1 MTMNPRNAASAY
13 RESSIE
19 SAPPIKIVRLLYQGA
34 LRFLERAD
42 AATVDPSDPQ
52 FTYLVTRVEA
62 IVAELRIALDP
73 AQAPQIVENL
83 EQLYLFV
90 EERLRHAVQSKSKAP
105 LAEVRKV
112 LTNLLDA
119 WQRVEVNAG

>member
-1 MTMNPRNAASAY
+1 MNSRHAASAY

-19 SAPPIKIVRLLYQGA
+19 NAPPIKIVRMLYQGA

-42 AATVDPSDPQ
+42 ASTVDPSDPQ
-52 FTYLVTRVEA
+52 FAYLVTRVES
-62 IVAELRIALDP
+62 IVAELRIALEP
-73 AQAPQIVENL
+73 SHAPQVAENL

-90 EERLRHAVQSKSKAP
+90 EERLRQAVLSKSKAP
-105 LAEVRKV
+105 LADVRTL

-119 WQRVEVNAG
+119 WQRVEVNAR